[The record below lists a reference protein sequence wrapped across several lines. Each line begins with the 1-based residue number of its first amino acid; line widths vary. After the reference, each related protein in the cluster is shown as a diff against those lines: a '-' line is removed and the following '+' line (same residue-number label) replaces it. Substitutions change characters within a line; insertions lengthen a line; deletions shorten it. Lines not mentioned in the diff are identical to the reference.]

1 MVGITTAVQW
11 FVLALAFGS
20 TVVGGYVGYQA
31 YRGYRR
37 HHSRTM
43 QYLSVGLFLLT
54 AVAFTT
60 AFVGSLLLRQ
70 GILPESLQQSL
81 TLLTRT
87 FQFVGVLFI
96 AYSLHR
102 RG

>member
-1 MVGITTAVQW
+1 MVGAST
-11 FVLALAFGS
+11 FVGWSVVALAFGS

-43 QYLSVGLFLLT
+43 QYLSVGLFCLT
-54 AVAFTT
+54 TVSFGV
-60 AFVGSLLLRQ
+60 AFVGSVLLRQ
-70 GILPESLQQSL
+70 GLLPAPYQQPL
-81 TLLTRT
+81 TLVTRT
-87 FQFVGVLFI
+87 FQFLGVLFI

-102 RG
+102 R

>member
-1 MVGITTAVQW
+1 MAAWTLVQW
-11 FVLALAFGS
+11 LIATLAFGS

-31 YRGYRR
+31 YRGFRR

-43 QYLSVGLFLLT
+43 QYLSVGLISLT
-54 AVAFTT
+54 AVSFAVAFL
-60 AFVGSLLLRQ
+60 GSVLLRR
-70 GILPESLQQSL
+70 GYLPASYQQPL
-81 TLLTRT
+81 TLATRT
-87 FQFVGVLFI
+87 FQFVGVTLI